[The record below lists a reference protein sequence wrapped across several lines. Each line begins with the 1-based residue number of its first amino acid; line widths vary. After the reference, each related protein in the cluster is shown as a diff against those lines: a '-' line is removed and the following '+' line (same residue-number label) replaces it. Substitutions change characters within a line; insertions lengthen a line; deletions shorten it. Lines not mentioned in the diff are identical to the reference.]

1 MFVSIQKCLDRK
13 KKPYITLSAEQ
24 KQEISQQKAEN
35 PLIRKIKIRVQAS
48 KIFLEQQ
55 ENIEFK
61 TEDLTV
67 IRRLINQIKL
77 HRLALLKQ
85 PSITIIYYKFLM
97 LTF

>member
-55 ENIEFK
+55 ENIEGF
-61 TEDLTV
+61 DSHPASYQS
-67 IRRLINQIKL
+67 N
-77 HRLALLKQ
+77 
-85 PSITIIYYKFLM
+85 
-97 LTF
+97 